1 MIHVSPELS
10 ILVAALLLILSIV
23 TSKLSGR
30 LGVPGLLLFLIIG
43 MVAGSEG
50 PGGIAFANYTITQ
63 FVGIIAL
70 VFILYTGGME
80 THWKSTKPI
89 LRRGIVLST
98 FGVLITTGVAGYA
111 AMVLFHLPLMQAL
124 LMGAV
129 VASTDASAVFSVL
142 KERALDLKGSIK
154 PLLEF
159 ESGSNDPMAVFL
171 TIGLIELI
179 KHPDHPWYSII
190 PEFIQEMSIG
200 AIFGLVLGRFAVM
213 LFNRSNL
220 MFDGLYSVLSL
231 GLALLVYGITTVAGG
246 SGFLAVYLAAIVIG
260 NSEFIHR
267 KSIIH
272 FHDGISWLMSIG
284 MFLILGLLVFPS
296 QLLAVAQP
304 AMLLALVLMFLARPL
319 SVYLSTLF
327 SKMPFAEK
335 TMVAWVG
342 LRGAVPITLATF
354 PLLAGVEHSQTIF
367 NAAFFIVLSSILI
380 QGTSLPLVARWLN
393 VGSKSSKEK
402 PMPLDYTPTGRN
414 KNDLQ
419 EITIPEHSPLNG
431 VRIVD
436 AHLPEEALLVLI
448 LRSGEYVIPRGSTE
462 LHTGDTL
469 QILGSRAAIEL
480 VKTMLQP
487 IPKS

>member
-1 MIHVSPELS
+1 MTSLALLI
-10 ILVAALLLILSIV
+10 AALLLILSIV

-30 LGVPGLLLFLIIG
+30 LGIPGLLLFLIIG
-43 MVAGSEG
+43 MIAGSEG
-50 PGGIAFANYTITQ
+50 PGGIEFANYTITQ

-70 VFILYTGGME
+70 VFILYTGGLE
-80 THWKSTKPI
+80 THWKSTRPI
-89 LRRGIVLST
+89 LRRGIVLAT
-98 FGVLITTGVAGYA
+98 FGVLVTTGIAGYVA
-111 AMVLFHLPLMQAL
+111 SLLFHIPLMHGL

-179 KHPDHPWYSII
+179 EHPGHPWYSIV

-200 AIFGLVLGRFAVM
+200 AIFGLLLGRFAVL
-213 LFNRSNL
+213 LFNKSNL

-231 GLALLVYGITTVAGG
+231 GLALLIYSLTAVAGG

-260 NSEFIHR
+260 NSEFIHK
-267 KSIIH
+267 KSVVH

-296 QLLAVAQP
+296 QLLAVAEP
-304 AMLLALVLMFLARPL
+304 ALILALILMFVARPL

-367 NAAFFIVLSSILI
+367 NAAFFIVLSSILV

-393 VGSKSSKEK
+393 VGSKAISER

-419 EITIPEHSPLNG
+419 EITIPRGSRMHGL
-431 VRIVD
+431 RIVD
-436 AHLPEEALLVLI
+436 AHLPEEALIVLI
-448 LRSGEYVIPRGSTE
+448 LRAGEYVIPRGSTE
-462 LHTGDTL
+462 LREGDIL
-469 QILGSRAAIEL
+469 QVLGSKASVEQ
-480 VKTMLQP
+480 VKTLLQP
-487 IPKS
+487 AG